1 LQKEYYTNNL
11 YPFQDKIFD
20 EINNLNVNLYLT
32 GGTALSRF
40 YLNHRYSDDL
50 DFFANNSKTFIKDKD
65 LIILKLKENF
75 DIEVIRKTADFER
88 ANARKGDLLVK
99 LDFVNDV
106 EYRSGNTE
114 SFEKF
119 KSVDNWWN
127 IFSNKLTALERLEPK
142 DIADILFL
150 WRKYKIDWKK
160 AFEEAGKKVNY
171 IDPLDISVLL
181 DEFPIEYLEK
191 ISWVEE
197 IDYAAA
203 QRDIKKM
210 AKEILESK

>member
-1 LQKEYYTNNL
+1 
-11 YPFQDKIFD
+11 
-20 EINNLNVNLYLT
+20 
-32 GGTALSRF
+32 
-40 YLNHRYSDDL
+40 
-50 DFFANNSKTFIKDKD
+50 
-65 LIILKLKENF
+65 
-75 DIEVIRKTADFER
+75 
-88 ANARKGDLLVK
+88 
-99 LDFVNDV
+99 VNDV

-114 SFEKF
+114 SFENF

-127 IFSNKLTALERLEPK
+127 IFTNKLTALERLEPK

-150 WRKYKIDWKK
+150 WRKYNIDWKK

-191 ISWVEE
+191 INWVEE

-203 QRDIKKM
+203 QKGIKKM